1 MSESSVK
8 RRKRYLVYPKG
19 ESKTCLIN
27 SPWNSSDEWKV
38 LGDFGYTY
46 INTRPTKDH
55 GNNPAPRNK
64 FNRQQE
70 NNAIVNSAVDKILLQ
85 ENEKVSSVREAHEN
99 IESDFDEI
107 KIYQIDNISIEDTK
121 EKIE

>member
-27 SPWNSSDEWKV
+27 GPWNSSDEWKV

-55 GNNPAPRNK
+55 RNNPAPRNK
-64 FNRQQE
+64 FNRHQE